1 MTSTGRLCYAIIPA
15 MTLSHIRSFTSVP
28 DNCALCEQLSSG
40 KLEKKKTY
48 LDMFS
53 WLVREAHCV
62 YTK

>member
-1 MTSTGRLCYAIIPA
+1 MN
-15 MTLSHIRSFTSVP
+15 LSHICSFTSVP

-40 KLEKKKTY
+40 KLEEKKTY